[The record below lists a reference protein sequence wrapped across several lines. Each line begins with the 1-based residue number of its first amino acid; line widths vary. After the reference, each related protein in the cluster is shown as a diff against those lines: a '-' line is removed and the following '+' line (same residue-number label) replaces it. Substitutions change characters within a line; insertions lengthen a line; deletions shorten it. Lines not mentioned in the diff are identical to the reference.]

1 MSTRDQFEP
10 AQDPFLNQLRKTNT
24 PVTIYLTNGLR
35 LEGIIASFDVNT
47 ILLKGET
54 VQVLYKHLVAT
65 IQRRPAK
72 ARVRAGPQSPGAA
85 TVPREFR
92 EGPNTLH
99 LQRVRQPREAPIVGA
114 NSTSNGATRR
124 RQSSAK
130 ASG

>member
-24 PVTIYLTNGLR
+24 PVTIYLTNGIR
-35 LEGIIASFDVNT
+35 LDGIIASFDVNT
-47 ILLKGET
+47 ILFKGET

-72 ARVRAGPQSPGAA
+72 ARVKAGRQSPGA

-99 LQRVRQPREAPIVGA
+99 LRRVRQPREAPIVGA
-114 NSTSNGATRR
+114 NSTSNGETRR